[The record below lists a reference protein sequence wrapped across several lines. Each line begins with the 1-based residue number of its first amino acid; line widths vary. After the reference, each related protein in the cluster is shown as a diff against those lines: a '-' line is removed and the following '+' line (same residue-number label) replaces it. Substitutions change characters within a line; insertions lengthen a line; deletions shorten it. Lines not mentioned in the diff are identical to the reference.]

1 MESNMI
7 SFEKWIN
14 SNEDYVEQ
22 ENNIEIMQETLK
34 KVKDVNKTTED
45 IDYKHLVETHSNFS
59 EFIHET
65 KFDDY
70 IDNFTFKSTI
80 KSTQV
85 NEDSV
90 FRLAKAVTN
99 PNVIDLIAK
108 NYLNSK

>member
-22 ENNIEIMQETLK
+22 ENNIEIMQETLE

-45 IDYKHLVETHSNFS
+45 IDYKHLVETHPNFS
-59 EFIHET
+59 KLIHET

-70 IDNFTFKSTI
+70 INNFTFKSNF

-85 NEDSV
+85 NENPV

>member
-1 MESNMI
+1 MVTEALKPYWYHGIQTYFVSNVDGTHI
-7 SFEKWIN
+7 A
-14 SNEDYVEQ
+14 
-22 ENNIEIMQETLK
+22 ETLK

-45 IDYKHLVETHSNFS
+45 IDYKQLVETHPNFS

-70 IDNFTFKSTI
+70 IDNFTFKSTF